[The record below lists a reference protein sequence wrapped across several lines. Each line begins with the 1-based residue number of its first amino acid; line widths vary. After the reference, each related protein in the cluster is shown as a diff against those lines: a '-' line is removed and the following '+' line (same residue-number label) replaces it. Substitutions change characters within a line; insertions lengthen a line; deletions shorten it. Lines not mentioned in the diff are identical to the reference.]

1 MIEYTNEE
9 VIEGDRKIK
18 LENLKIF
25 LKLSENLA
33 WNFNSK
39 CNDWIIK

>member
-1 MIEYTNEE
+1 MIERTNKK
-9 VIEGDRKIK
+9 VFEGDRKIK

-25 LKLSENLA
+25 LKLSESLA

-39 CNDWIIK
+39 CND

>member
-1 MIEYTNEE
+1 VIEYTNEE

-25 LKLSENLA
+25 LKQKLSLE
-33 WNFNSK
+33 F
-39 CNDWIIK
+39 